1 MTELVQEGTGYDIV
15 EGEPPELLGRNLNS
29 GAHLFASATAFFFF
43 AFAFAYFYL
52 RSLNN
57 AGMWRPKNVDPSLAY
72 GTIVMALAV
81 ASALLVRVGLQQ
93 HRAGRR
99 VEWRRSGALALA
111 AGVASVVVQV
121 IEWTALGFGPA
132 DGAYA
137 SVFYGWTAFQLLFS
151 IGSLLWLENVLAT
164 AWRYRNVASG
174 TPAPG
179 HASGDPHRDAHDIRD
194 PLSLMRPG
202 LEALSFYWGFVAAL
216 GVVAWVVLYLV

>member
-1 MTELVQEGTGYDIV
+1 MTELVQHATGYEIV

-57 AGMWRPKNVDPSLAY
+57 AHMWRPAHVDPSLAY
-72 GTIVMALAV
+72 GTVVMALAV

-93 HRAGRR
+93 HRSTNREA
-99 VEWRRSGALALA
+99 WRRSGALALV
-111 AGVASVVVQV
+111 AGIASVVLQV

-132 DGAYA
+132 DGGYA

-151 IGSLLWLENVLAT
+151 IGTLLWLENVLAT
-164 AWRYRNVASG
+164 SWRYRNVKSG
-174 TPAPG
+174 TPDPG
-179 HASGDPHRDAHDIRD
+179 HASGDPHREGHDVSD
-194 PLSLMRPG
+194 PLSLIRPG
-202 LEALSFYWGFVAAL
+202 LEALSFYWGFVAGL
-216 GVVAWVVLYLV
+216 GVVAWVILYLV